1 MIELVILVPIVVGL
15 IGLGI
20 LSWGMQLVRDDEVGV
35 VTRKMAA
42 RPASGTHNRKK
53 WGSRHPS

>member
-42 RPASGTHNRKK
+42 RPL
-53 WGSRHPS
+53 PQ